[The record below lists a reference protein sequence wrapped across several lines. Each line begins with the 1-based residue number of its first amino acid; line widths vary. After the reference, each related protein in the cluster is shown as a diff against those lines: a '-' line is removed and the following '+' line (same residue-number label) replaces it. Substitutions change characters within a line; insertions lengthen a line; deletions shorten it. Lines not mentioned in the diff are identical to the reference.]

1 MTLFDASGTAAG
13 TGTLTATSVYRAA
26 GATLLAGAGLLSAQ
40 TPIAHVAQAHL
51 VGSGVLAPGAHVA
64 HRAST
69 HIAGAVQG
77 VFRAHGVHNAV
88 APLGGVGTLLA
99 PATADYAASAS
110 FPGGSNF
117 SVDHF
122 IASATIDASSSLL
135 ATATGQIEATAALV
149 GQAATVLA
157 PVVHHEASA
166 LLSGSSN
173 LSAPITVAAGTA
185 AGVGDVLATTVLRA
199 AVLGDAVGESQV
211 QLGPG
216 QLRHWVQAVLH
227 GQANFSVTQTVQQ
240 FIVGGRAAGA
250 GDLTD
255 GFLVLG
261 QGTAAGVGNA
271 TVSAFRLVNASGL
284 TSGHSSLLFS
294 EPLPIIGV
302 GNIVAFAEILTYPP
316 PYCGPICGCERCC
329 GRREE
334 HCDRCHEFH
343 ERFHHTGQQPAP
355 GGPSDCEHYRH
366 CERPCWWQCRD
377 CWWRH
382 AEHRRFE
389 EEERHRHE
397 HREWSREPNP
407 HGLIGEFRWNQT
419 FGKGDL
425 EICIKDRFGNQ
436 RGPVFIG
443 YTMFMVSS
451 TGILHQTGPTDRK
464 PAQADVGK
472 FYVTGTAGEN
482 GQPGCWAV
490 RWRYQRTYGEPVYE
504 QLQQFRVVD
513 AVLDHDRPGEHH
525 VRRHCKY
532 GWDL

>member
-26 GATLLAGAGLLSAQ
+26 GSALLAGSGSLTAQ
-40 TPIAHVAQAHL
+40 VPMLHVAQAHL
-51 VGSGVLAPGAHVA
+51 VGLGIVAPGARVA
-64 HRAST
+64 HQAGT
-69 HIAGAVQG
+69 HIVGAVQG
-77 VFRAHGVHNAV
+77 VFRARGVHNAV
-88 APLGGVGTLLA
+88 APIGGVGTIAA
-99 PATADYAASAS
+99 PATADYAAAADL
-110 FPGGSNF
+110 PGASNF

-122 IASATIDASSSLL
+122 IASASIGGSSSLL
-135 ATATGQIEATAALV
+135 ATATGQIEATAALL
-149 GQAATVLA
+149 GQAATALA
-157 PVVHHEASA
+157 PVVQHEASA
-166 LLSGSSN
+166 LLAGSSN
-173 LSAPITVAAGTA
+173 LSAPITVASGIA
-185 AGVGDVLATTVLRA
+185 AGVGDLLATTTLLA
-199 AVLGDAVGESQV
+199 AVKGDAVGESQV
-211 QLGPG
+211 HLGPG
-216 QLRHWVQAVLH
+216 EFIHWAQAVLH
-227 GQANFSVTQTVQQ
+227 GQAGFSVGTVVREI
-240 FIVGGRAAGA
+240 IVGGRASGV
-250 GDLTD
+250 GDITD

-261 QGTAAGVGNA
+261 QGTAPGVGNA
-271 TVSAFRLVNASGL
+271 TASAFRLVNASGF

-294 EPLPIIGV
+294 EPLPMIGV
-302 GNIVAFAEILTYPP
+302 GNIVAFADILTYPP

-334 HCDRCHEFH
+334 HCDRCHEWH

-355 GGPSDCEHYRH
+355 GGPDDDHHYKN

-377 CWWRH
+377 CWFRH

-389 EEERHRHE
+389 EEERHRHEHE

-513 AVLDHDRPGEHH
+513 AVLDCDRPDH